1 MADARWQ
8 ARRRRLDA
16 QSFDVSFGDRLE
28 SSGQAANGPRPRVYG
43 VLGPDGRAWVAIDGE
58 VLVVGSGTDGRRPAT
73 HRGAGD
79 DLSSPMPATVV
90 TVLVAEGD
98 NVRTGDVLVLLEA
111 MKMELPL
118 RAPHAGRVTAVHCV
132 PGTLVQP
139 GVVLVTIDETP

>member
-8 ARRRRLDA
+8 ARRRRLDS
-16 QSFDVSFGDRLE
+16 QSFDVTFGDPLENSAQPADGARL
-28 SSGQAANGPRPRVYG
+28 RVYG

-58 VLVVGSGTDGRRPAT
+58 VIVVDSSTDGRRPST
-73 HRGAGD
+73 RRGTVD
-79 DLSSPMPATVV
+79 DLSSPMPATVIAV
-90 TVLVAEGD
+90 HVAEGD
-98 NVRTGDVLVLLEA
+98 EVATGDVLVLLEA